1 MCARLQAEGLPVK
14 LYNFI
19 KEDSPREH
27 NRILKDFDQ
36 SLLKAL
42 IELLLKVAAGHSES
56 EE

>member
-1 MCARLQAEGLPVK
+1 MQAEGLPIK

-27 NRILKDFDQ
+27 NRILKDFEQ